1 MARVLIADDEKSI
14 RVVLRKYL
22 SSLGHEVVEASDGIE
37 AIDALKEKRV
47 DIAFVDIKMPGKTGL
62 EILDEVK
69 NVPVV
74 ILTAYG
80 TMDYTVKAME
90 KGAVEYI
97 TKPFSFEEIKSILDR
112 VLISHE
118 KEEEDIPP
126 VEDEIVG
133 TSRKMQEVFKLIGR
147 IAKSDVTVLI
157 TGESGTGKELIA
169 KAIHRY
175 SHRRNKP
182 FLAINCAALPPNL
195 LEAELFGY
203 EKGAFTGAV
212 SSKKG
217 IFEQANGGTIFLD
230 EIGELELSL
239 QSKLLRVLQEK
250 EIRRIGGNKTIR
262 VDVRIVAATN
272 KNLERE
278 VKKGNFR
285 EDLFFRL
292 NVVNV
297 EIPPLRERRED
308 IIPLAIYFIKNF
320 SKEFKFPV
328 KELSENAVEWLLG
341 YDFPG
346 NVRELENM
354 ILRAMLLSPVDVIDV
369 KDLKPTA
376 ATTKEPSFEE
386 AIRNFV
392 IEVFTVEQKEKN
404 NLYDLVVKSAERIL
418 ISEVLRYCNY
428 NQVKAARVLGI
439 HRNTL
444 RRKIKD
450 LNIETST

>member
-1 MARVLIADDEKSI
+1 MARILIADDEKSI

-22 SSLGHEVVEASDGIE
+22 SSLGHEIVEASNGIE
-37 AIDALKEKRV
+37 AIDVLKEKEV

-69 NVPVV
+69 NIPIV

-80 TMDYTVKAME
+80 TMDYTVRAME

-97 TKPFSFEEIKSILDR
+97 TKPFSFEEIKSILDK

-118 KEEEDIPP
+118 REEEDIPP

-147 IAKSDVTVLI
+147 VAKSDVTVLI

-169 KAIHRY
+169 KAIHKY

-182 FLAINCAALPPNL
+182 FLAINCAVLPPNL

-250 EIRRIGGNKTIR
+250 EIRRIGGNKTVK

-272 KNLERE
+272 RNLEQE

-308 IIPLAIYFIKNF
+308 IIPLAVYFIKKF
-320 SKEFKFPV
+320 SKEFKLPV
-328 KELSENAVEWLLG
+328 KELSESAVEWLLG

-376 ATTKEPSFEE
+376 TTKEPSFEE

-392 IEVFTVEQKEKN
+392 VEVFTVEQKEKN

-428 NQVKAARVLGI
+428 NQVKAAKVLGI

-444 RRKIKD
+444 RRKIRE
-450 LNIETST
+450 LNIETSN